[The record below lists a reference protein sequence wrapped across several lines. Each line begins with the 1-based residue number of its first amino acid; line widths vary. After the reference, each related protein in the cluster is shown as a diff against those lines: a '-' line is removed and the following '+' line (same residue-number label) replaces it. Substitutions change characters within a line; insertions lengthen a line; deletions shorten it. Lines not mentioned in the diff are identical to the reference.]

1 MDIKLAIPSEEIT
14 PKMKQYVDE
23 HYPEYDTITT
33 LKTDAMNDNY
43 NKRVEREVKKIRE
56 MFLAKEKEML

>member
-1 MDIKLAIPSEEIT
+1 MV
-14 PKMKQYVDE
+14 QYIDK

-43 NKRVEREVKKIRE
+43 NKRVEHAVNKIRE
-56 MFLAKEKEML
+56 EFLQQEK